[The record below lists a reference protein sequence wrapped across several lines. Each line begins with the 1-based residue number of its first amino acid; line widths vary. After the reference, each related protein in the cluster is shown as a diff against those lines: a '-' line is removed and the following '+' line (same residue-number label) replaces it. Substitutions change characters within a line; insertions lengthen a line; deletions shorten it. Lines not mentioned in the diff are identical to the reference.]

1 MLRKIRPGSKA
12 FIFVVGSV
20 LVSVVMALS
29 SYLSVHPAPPEGM
42 ISEAPVSGSG
52 GGAEALPNCIR
63 CAGSDCVIWLP
74 EGAEFSR
81 EAVKGIKEGVFWL
94 VLPANSTSFNSTLRE
109 NIIKETSSK
118 IPGTSD
124 NMAVTCSL
132 EGYAGKE
139 CAIYEEMHVREKV
152 SLHTRNGYF
161 FNYLIRLPGGSSVI
175 VSASCDGAEGIQ
187 KARELVKSIAFSVQR
202 RDEQDS
208 MIQEAIRREAMTGS
222 VTGEDLLGLFDTADE
237 EEKSLKAGLLS
248 SENMLEIDGAYSF
261 SRNAI
266 GGDMIYVV
274 WENES
279 AFPEWLQ
286 VVCPSG
292 EILSEDEELSGSD
305 YKVFWVLSEEA
316 ASGWRL
322 IGESSRLLGE
332 TCPQLMT
339 YEEYEALQP

>member
-1 MLRKIRPGSKA
+1 MLRKIRPGNRA
-12 FIFVVGSV
+12 FIIVVGAV
-20 LVSVVMALS
+20 IVSVIMALS
-29 SYLSVHPAPPEGM
+29 SYLSVHSAPPEGM

-52 GGAEALPNCIR
+52 GGSKALPNCIR

-74 EGAEFSR
+74 EGADFSR
-81 EAVKGIKEGVFWL
+81 ESVKGIKEGILWL
-94 VLPANSTSFNSTLRE
+94 VLPAESTSFDSTLRAD
-109 NIIKETSSK
+109 IIKETSSK

-161 FNYLIRLPGGSSVI
+161 FNYLIRLPGGSGVI
-175 VSASCDGAEGIQ
+175 VSTSCDGAEGVQ
-187 KARELVKSIAFSVQR
+187 KARELAKSIAFSVQR

-208 MIQEAIRREAMTGS
+208 VIQEAIRREAMTGS
-222 VTGEDLLGLFDTADE
+222 VTGEDLLGLGGTADE
-237 EEKSLKAGLLS
+237 EENSPEEDLRS
-248 SENMLEIDGAYSF
+248 SENLLEIDGEFSF
-261 SRNAI
+261 SRDAES
-266 GGDMIYVV
+266 GDMIYVA
-274 WENES
+274 WENKS
-279 AFPEWLQ
+279 ASPKRLQ

-292 EILSEDEELSGSD
+292 EILSEDEELGGAD
-305 YKVFWVLSEEA
+305 YKVFWVLSEET

-322 IGESSRLLGE
+322 IGETSRLLGE

-339 YEEYEALQP
+339 YEEYEALHP